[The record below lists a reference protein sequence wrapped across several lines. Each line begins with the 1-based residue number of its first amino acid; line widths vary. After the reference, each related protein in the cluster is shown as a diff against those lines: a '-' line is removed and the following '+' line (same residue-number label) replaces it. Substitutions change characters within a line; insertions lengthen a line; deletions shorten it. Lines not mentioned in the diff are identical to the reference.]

1 MHINELSKLT
11 GINKETIRS
20 YREKGFLH
28 PLQDDNGYYNYTS
41 GDFTSLV
48 YLAKLRSYQIGLEDI
63 QKFYHPA
70 DVHELDTVFDK
81 EEDRIRSKIASLE
94 RSLRFLEFERRHVHK
109 SFETDAQE
117 VLETQSIDEKIDFYD
132 FYDEKERKA
141 HFSDILQTTTP
152 TLFISREILNGP
164 VMDKVISMKAGLGT
178 YRYLLEERNMKVPEG
193 GVIVPNGICLSQ
205 MLVVDHLDEVN
216 ILQLAPMMNYAKEHH
231 RTFISDTTGYL
242 MRIETGEGSPSFFF
256 RIRACVEQNDIKDTG
271 AR

>member
-1 MHINELSKLT
+1 MT

-70 DVHELDTVFDK
+70 DVHELDTVF
-81 EEDRIRSKIASLE
+81 EDRIRSKIASLE
-94 RSLRFLEFERRHVHK
+94 RSLRFLEFERRHVHE

-132 FYDEKERKA
+132 FYDEKEKKA

-164 VMDKVISMKAGLGT
+164 VMDKVIAMKAGLGT

-242 MRIETGEGSPSFFF
+242 MRIETGEGSSSFFF